1 VTARRLKMTSTSLG
15 SNSPR
20 LLLVLSGPSGAG
32 KDALLN
38 RLRESGHPIKF
49 ITTVTTRPRRSQERD
64 GVDYHFVSPARFQE
78 MVKGNELLEWAN
90 VYGNWYGVP
99 RQPVKESLEMGEDVI
114 IKVDIQGAATIKK
127 AVPEAVFVFLTPPS
141 LEELTVRLSE
151 RKTES
156 PQDLARRL
164 ECAEQEVAQLHLF
177 DYVIVNRRGDLDRVV
192 AELKAIIAAE
202 KCRVKPRKIAL

>member
-1 VTARRLKMTSTSLG
+1 MTSTSLG

-38 RLRESGHPIKF
+38 RLRDSGHPIRF
-49 ITTVTTRPRRSQERD
+49 ITTVTTRPRRPQERD
-64 GVDYHFVSPARFQE
+64 EVDYHFVSPARFQE

-90 VYGNWYGVP
+90 VYDNWYGVP

-164 ECAEQEVAQLHLF
+164 ECAEREVAQLHLF